1 MRYVLGLVLLLGLVM
16 IILASFSMGCS
27 EGPKHEEKDPFKARQ
42 EAQKEKN
49 QEKFMKPRGMP
60 SGPKGQ

>member
-1 MRYVLGLVLLLGLVM
+1 MLQRAIPILCLVVLVGSVL
-16 IILASFSMGCS
+16 GCS

-49 QEKFMKPRGMP
+49 QDTFMKPRMP
-60 SGPKGQ
+60 GGPKGK